1 MITIYILLSL
11 IIELKLMM
19 LVLIRDFI
27 YTYQTFL
34 AMMVDDKAIVT
45 HIYHLIYLPFAIHG
59 HDPMPMP
66 SNF

>member
-1 MITIYILLSL
+1 
-11 IIELKLMM
+11 M

-34 AMMVDDKAIVT
+34 AMVVDDKAIVT